1 MYTNTSSPLTPLLLE
16 MCLSLYLPGKRIE
29 ERFLVVKGEWLQH
42 KGDQCSANKGDG
54 HTPRGVDWLIRPFLQ
69 KKYRKFPHPPPL
81 PNPVLSRW
89 YQPRNPLY
97 RGWGAER
104 AFFRLAL
111 WFIKECESA
120 VRDAAEAAASTE
132 ELEAAEHE
140 RRC

>member
-69 KKYRKFPHPPPL
+69 KKYRKVPHPPPIAKSGL
-81 PNPVLSRW
+81 ISV
-89 YQPRNPLY
+89 
-97 RGWGAER
+97 
-104 AFFRLAL
+104 
-111 WFIKECESA
+111 
-120 VRDAAEAAASTE
+120 VSTE
-132 ELEAAEHE
+132 EPPLQGVG
-140 RRC
+140 C